1 VNLNLNIMGIL
12 FISITAGVVILAFIL
27 ITYFRKNKVKN
38 KPAGTGAHSVM
49 EEKSGAEKGIY
60 D

>member
-1 VNLNLNIMGIL
+1 MGIL
-12 FISITAGVVILAFIL
+12 FISITAGVVIVAFIL

-38 KPAGTGAHSVM
+38 KPGGPDAHSVV
-49 EEKSGAEKGIY
+49 EEKSGVEKGIY

>member
-1 VNLNLNIMGIL
+1 MGIL

-38 KPAGTGAHSVM
+38 KPEHPGAHSVV
-49 EEKSGAEKGIY
+49 EEQSGVEKGIY

>member
-1 VNLNLNIMGIL
+1 MGIL

-27 ITYFRKNKVKN
+27 IFYFRKDKAKN
-38 KPAGTGAHSVM
+38 KSGGPGTRSVL
-49 EEKSGAEKGIY
+49 EEETGKDKGIY

>member
-1 VNLNLNIMGIL
+1 MNLNLNIMGIL

-38 KPAGTGAHSVM
+38 KPEHPGAHSVV
-49 EEKSGAEKGIY
+49 EEQSGVEKGIY

>member
-1 VNLNLNIMGIL
+1 MGIL
-12 FISITAGVVILAFIL
+12 FISITAGVVIVAFIL

-38 KPAGTGAHSVM
+38 KPAGPASKSVV
-49 EEKSGAEKGIY
+49 EEKTGAEKGIY

>member
-1 VNLNLNIMGIL
+1 MGIL
-12 FISITAGVVILAFIL
+12 FISITAGVVIVAFIL

-38 KPAGTGAHSVM
+38 KPAGPASQSVAEEETGV
-49 EEKSGAEKGIY
+49 EKGIY

>member
-1 VNLNLNIMGIL
+1 MGIL

-49 EEKSGAEKGIY
+49 EEESGAEKGIY